1 MLRSKAIVIFF
12 LLLNLTS
19 CLFGVGLVE
28 HELVDSFW
36 LFASGSYE
44 ETELYYSDKDHN
56 ISYTL
61 VDRTILKVGYND
73 KFIIIKSRPE
83 GFNDKIYYHIID
95 IEEIRKGSYDKAPF
109 YTLEQFK
116 LLRKKLNVPK
126 DLKFSINFEDKLNNV
141 KKTVNS
147 Y

>member
-1 MLRSKAIVIFF
+1 MQRSQAIITFLFF
-12 LLLNLTS
+12 LNLTS

-28 HELVDSFW
+28 HELVDNFW
-36 LFASGSYE
+36 LFANGSYE
-44 ETELYYSDKDHN
+44 ETELYYSDSDHN

-73 KFIIIKSRPE
+73 EFIIVKSRPE
-83 GFNDKIYYHIID
+83 EFNDKIYYHIID
-95 IEEIRKGSYDKAPF
+95 IEEIRRGSYDKVPF

-141 KKTVNS
+141 KKTFNS